1 MSLQKSPTQLIA
13 SGKTALEICEA
24 LSAGL
29 REKELVPTYTVKPR
43 FTCKSGPAARPPR
56 ASPRATAKSC
66 LSQSDSEVSVNPRGD
81 TLRSTTRC
89 TPSAPPRRADSP
101 SAALRASAAGARRC
115 SIEKVYR
122 TVALIPQD
130 EMEETLKK
138 EGTIECRHA
147 PPPFPDFCARAGIP
161 RRAHSARRAAGS

>member
-56 ASPRATAKSC
+56 ASPRATAKF
-66 LSQSDSEVSVNPRGD
+66 QSTHGAIP
-81 TLRSTTRC
+81 C
-89 TPSAPPRRADSP
+89 
-101 SAALRASAAGARRC
+101 GARR
-115 SIEKVYR
+115 
-122 TVALIPQD
+122 VALPRLPRG
-130 EMEETLKK
+130 EPTLP
-138 EGTIECRHA
+138 A
-147 PPPFPDFCARAGIP
+147 LL
-161 RRAHSARRAAGS
+161 